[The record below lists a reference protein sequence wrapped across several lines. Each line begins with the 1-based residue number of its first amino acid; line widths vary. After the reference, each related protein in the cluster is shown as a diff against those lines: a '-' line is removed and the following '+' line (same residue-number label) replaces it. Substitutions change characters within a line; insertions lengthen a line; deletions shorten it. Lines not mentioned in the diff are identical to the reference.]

1 MLHAF
6 LSQQP
11 FSVADSRQLHPPSAN
26 DKIIKGAQS
35 TPCLRLIQLLA
46 VPFFNIHIFTR
57 FQMTSSMQFASACLH
72 GLIAVCPRLFN
83 FLHKGELSVILPWY
97 LYLSLI
103 ALWVPLSIKEAR
115 QLQVR
120 VNTV

>member
-1 MLHAF
+1 MVIDSQAPIEFWGEAVNSTVSLHQRSPNEGLRKRDDRNGYQVPYETPYKMLHAF

-57 FQMTSSMQFASACLH
+57 FQMTSSM
-72 GLIAVCPRLFN
+72 
-83 FLHKGELSVILPWY
+83 
-97 LYLSLI
+97 
-103 ALWVPLSIKEAR
+103 
-115 QLQVR
+115 
-120 VNTV
+120 